1 MTKLQRPDTENY
13 RQLFRDDIP
22 LLDLR
27 AQVEFDQ
34 GAFPNATNRPIL
46 NDAERH
52 QVGLSFREQG
62 QEAAIALGN
71 ELVSGAVKER
81 RVQAWKEFAS
91 NHPEGYLYCYRGGLR
106 SRIGQRW
113 LEEAGIPYPMVVGGY
128 KALRRFLI
136 DNLEQ
141 QSQALPLVMIGGMTG
156 TGKTDLLKVI
166 GRSLDL
172 EGLANHRG
180 SSFGRH
186 LDGQPSAINFQNQL
200 SVRLLKLADAGL
212 APIAVEDEGKMI
224 GSLSIPM
231 TLQEKMQQSPIVQ
244 IEESI
249 ERRVERLQRGYVEE
263 SYAEHV
269 AVYKE
274 DAMDYYREYLFDAL
288 GRIHKRL
295 GGLRYQRIRAMM
307 KDALSRQ
314 AASGNIGGHRHW
326 IEALLRDYYDPMYEY
341 QLAAKKDRIRFAGSH
356 EAVREYLQEEYGIQ

>member
-1 MTKLQRPDTENY
+1 MTLRPDTDDY
-13 RQLFRDDIP
+13 QRLFLEDVP

-27 AQVEFDQ
+27 AQVEFAQ
-34 GAFPNATNRPIL
+34 GAFPSASNRPIL

-52 QVGLSFREQG
+52 QVGISYRRQG

-71 ELVSGAVKER
+71 QLVSGAVKER
-81 RVQAWKEFAS
+81 RVQAWKDFAS
-91 NHPEGYLYCYRGGLR
+91 DYPEGYLYCYRGGLR
-106 SRIGQRW
+106 SRIGQQW
-113 LEEAGIPYPMVVGGY
+113 LGEAGSPYPMVVGGY

-136 DNLEQ
+136 DNLEA
-141 QSQALPLVMIGGMTG
+141 QSQALPLVVVGGMTG
-156 TGKTDLLKVI
+156 TGKTDLLV
-166 GRSLDL
+166 GLERSVDL

-186 LDGQPSAINFQNQL
+186 LDGQPAAIDFQNRL
-200 SVRLLKLADAGL
+200 SIRLLKLARAGL
-212 APIAVEDEGKMI
+212 APVAIEDEGKMI

-244 IEESI
+244 IEAPLEY
-249 ERRVERLQRGYVEE
+249 RVQCLQRGYVEE

-269 AVYKE
+269 AVYKD
-274 DAMDYYREYLFDAL
+274 DAMDYYRDYLLEAL

-314 AASGNIGGHRHW
+314 AASGNILGHRHW

-341 QLAAKKDRIRFAGSH
+341 QLEAKKERIRFAGSF